1 MFLPFGLHYQFEFH
15 LLGVSYKK
23 TPLEI
28 REQFCIADTQLDA
41 FYSAAKNAG
50 IDNLL
55 LISTCNRTELY
66 SFTSQ
71 PEILKTLWLQYARNI
86 DAEMYC
92 QFAFHLKNHLAIKH
106 LFEVAGG
113 IDSQILGD
121 FEVLGQV
128 KYALRTSQ
136 KHGLAQGNITRLVEQ
151 AIRSSKEI
159 KTTTD
164 LSSGASSIASASVI
178 YLQKN
183 VANLMHKKV
192 LLVGTG
198 KIGRITCSNLIKQVA
213 AENITVINRTYETAK
228 TIANEFGL
236 QIGRFED
243 LNQLLATH
251 DIIVV
256 ATGAAQPVINKSS
269 FVSENIQPKV
279 LLDLSVP
286 RNIAADVADVP
297 DNTVV
302 NVDQL
307 EDLKNDSLE
316 KRVHSL
322 PKAKQL
328 IHAYIL
334 AYYGWLHA
342 TPALPVIEKMVS
354 QFQAADLQQLALK
367 LKEAGIITYHEETP
381 KASLLLKYCITHLK
395 ENYHKPETERI
406 MKEAFQSEITH
417 SSFNSVGKVLAR
429 NKKRALC

>member
-1 MFLPFGLHYQFEFH
+1 MFLPFDLHYQFEFH

-28 REQFCIADTQLDA
+28 REQFCIADTQSEA

-66 SFTSQ
+66 SFTNQ
-71 PEILKTLWLQYARNI
+71 PDTLKNLWLQYAKNI

-92 QFAFHLKNHLAIKH
+92 QFAFHLKNHQAVKH

-128 KYALRTSQ
+128 KHALKRSRQ
-136 KHGLAQGNITRLVEQ
+136 YGMAQGNITRLVEQ

-159 KTTTD
+159 KTTTA
-164 LSSGASSIASASVI
+164 LSSGASSIASASVF

-183 VANLMHKKV
+183 VTHLKQKKV

-213 AENITVINRTYETAK
+213 AENITVINRTYETAQK
-228 TIANEFGL
+228 IATEFGL
-236 QIGRFED
+236 KSGRFED

-256 ATGAAQPVINKSS
+256 ATGAAQPVVNKAS
-269 FVSENIQPKV
+269 FISENIQPKI

-286 RNIAADVADVP
+286 RNIAADVADMP
-297 DNTVV
+297 GNTVI

-316 KRVHSL
+316 KRALSL

-334 AYYGWLHA
+334 AYYEWLHA
-342 TPALPVIEKMVS
+342 TPAFPVIEKIAS
-354 QFQAADLQQLALK
+354 QIQDTDLQQLALK
-367 LKEAGIITYHEETP
+367 LKEAGIIAYDEETP
-381 KASLLLKYCITHLK
+381 KASLLLKHCIAHLK
-395 ENYHKPETERI
+395 ENYHKPDVNALFH
-406 MKEAFQSEITH
+406 EAFQI
-417 SSFNSVGKVLAR
+417 
-429 NKKRALC
+429 